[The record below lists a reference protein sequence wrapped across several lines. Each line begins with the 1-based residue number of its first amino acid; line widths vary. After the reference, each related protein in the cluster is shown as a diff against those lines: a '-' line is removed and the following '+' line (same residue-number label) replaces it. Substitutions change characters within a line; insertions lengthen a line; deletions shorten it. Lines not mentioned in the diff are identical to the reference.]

1 MGVGCGLPDYMDE
14 AAQREGAQP
23 ARRRRCK
30 ASSEGLN
37 LERKEE
43 TMKMWLLV
51 GGGGRKFMN
60 GAAKNWRASV
70 VDMRPVDCS
79 RRTFLRKPYMREPQD
94 ILYCIAHDSC

>member
-14 AAQREGAQP
+14 AAQREGASP

-43 TMKMWLLV
+43 TVEMWLLV
-51 GGGGRKFMN
+51 GGGGGDLDISAVAENLRTVQRKT
-60 GAAKNWRASV
+60 GAQVWLTRGRWTVA
-70 VDMRPVDCS
+70 D
-79 RRTFLRKPYMREPQD
+79 EP
-94 ILYCIAHDSC
+94 SCVSHT